1 MSVVLEGMADG
12 GVFVGIPR
20 AMAQRIA
27 AHTMMVNRLSVAYYF
42 CFKWITFVSQSA
54 ASLVLQKGIHPAEV
68 SQQLYTLERVY
79 AMYIE
84 RCGCTKAALG
94 CHYILAAVHF
104 SGGGWG

>member
-42 CFKWITFVSQSA
+42 C
-54 ASLVLQKGIHPAEV
+54 
-68 SQQLYTLERVY
+68 
-79 AMYIE
+79 
-84 RCGCTKAALG
+84 
-94 CHYILAAVHF
+94 
-104 SGGGWG
+104 